1 MNKFAIGIEILGPD
15 PKLGFNDAQRKTVR
29 NLVQHLMAAFGVPA
43 ENVLRHADLTH
54 ANSKEKVLWDGK
66 SKSRKVDVSDLFW
79 KIDRK
84 LFVEYQRS
92 LKPKLHN

>member
-1 MNKFAIGIEILGPD
+1 
-15 PKLGFNDAQRKTVR
+15 
-29 NLVQHLMAAFGVPA
+29 MAAFNIPA

-54 ANSKEKVLWDGK
+54 AHSKEKALWDGK
-66 SKSRKVDVSDLFW
+66 SASRKVDVSDLFW

-92 LKPKLHN
+92 FKPKLHG